1 MNLVVPQ
8 QVKDRFSEAQ
18 AQVRGQLVALTQRAN
33 TNYAEA
39 RQRLDALVPADLG
52 QFWNGLRDKL
62 QLLLDIAPRTELLLL
77 QSKIDELSSELA
89 IVATERASLKDE
101 LVKLLD
107 DKLASLPAPVA
118 AAPAPAIEVVED
130 AELPVEAAAVEAPA
144 PAVKP
149 EPKASNGKA
158 KNGNQRRR

>member
-39 RQRLDALVPADLG
+39 RQRLDALLPADLG

-62 QLLLDIAPRTELLLL
+62 QLLLDIAPRTELLAL
-77 QSKIDELSSELA
+77 QTKLDELSSELA

-107 DKLASLPAPVA
+107 DKLALLPAPVA
-118 AAPAPAIEVVED
+118 AAPVIEVVEE
-130 AELPVEAAAVEAPA
+130 AELAAVEAAPVEAPA
-144 PAVKP
+144 PAAKP